1 MELTGSQIVIEC
13 LKEQGVD
20 TVFGY
25 PGGTILNIYD
35 ELYRHPEIYHIL
47 TSHEQGAAHAAD
59 GYARATG
66 KTGVCMATSGPGA
79 TNLVTGIAT
88 AYMDSTPMVAIT
100 CNVGKALLGKDSF
113 QEIDIAGVTMP
124 ITKYSFIVKD
134 VNQLAD
140 TVRVT
145 LGPKGRNVVLD
156 KQYGAPLITN
166 DGVTIAKEIEL
177 EDAFE
182 NMGAQL
188 VKEVATKTNDVAG
201 DGTTTATVLAQAM
214 VNAGMKNLAAGANP
228 IILRKGMKK
237 ATACAVEAI
246 GKMSQK
252 VNGKEH
258 IARVAA
264 ISAGDEAVGQLVA
277 DAMEKVSNNGVITIE
292 ESKTMQT
299 ELDLVEGMQFDR
311 GYISAYMATDMDK
324 MEAVLDNPYILITDK
339 KISNIQEILPLLEQI
354 VQSGAKLL
362 IIAEDVEGEALT
374 TLIVNKLRGTF
385 NVVAVKAPG
394 YGDRR
399 KAMLE
404 DIAIL
409 TGGTVISSE
418 LGYELKDTTMD
429 MLGRA
434 KSVKVQKENTV
445 IVDGEGDKEALQ
457 SRIAQIKKQIEET
470 TSDFDREKLQERLA
484 KLSGGVAVI
493 RVGAATETEMKE
505 AKLRLEDALAATR
518 AAVEE
523 GIICGGG
530 SAYIHASK
538 EVAKL
543 AASLEGDEKTGAGI
557 VLKALEAPLYH
568 IAANAG
574 LEGSVIINKVRESE
588 VGVGFDALKEE
599 YVDMVSAGIL
609 DPAKV
614 TRSALQNATS
624 VASTLLTTESVVAN
638 IKEDTPAMPAGGA
651 GMGGMM

>member
-1 MELTGSQIVIEC
+1 MA
-13 LKEQGVD
+13 KEIK
-20 TVFGY
+20 FGA
-25 PGGTILNIYD
+25 
-35 ELYRHPEIYHIL
+35 E
-47 TSHEQGAAHAAD
+47 
-59 GYARATG
+59 ARAALE
-66 KTGVCMATSGPGA
+66 TGV
-79 TNLVTGIAT
+79 N
-88 AYMDSTPMVAIT
+88 
-100 CNVGKALLGKDSF
+100 K
-113 QEIDIAGVTMP
+113 
-124 ITKYSFIVKD
+124 
-134 VNQLAD
+134 LAD

-145 LGPKGRNVVLD
+145 IGPKGRNVVLD
-156 KQYGAPLITN
+156 KSFGVPLITN

-214 VNAGMKNLAAGANP
+214 IKEGMKNLEAGANP
-228 IILRKGMKK
+228 IILRRGMKK
-237 ATACAVEAI
+237 ATDTAVEAI
-246 GKMSQK
+246 ASMSQK
-252 VNGKEH
+252 VSGKDQ
-258 IARVAA
+258 IAKVAA
-264 ISAGDEAVGQLVA
+264 ISAGDEEVGNLVA
-277 DAMEKVSNNGVITIE
+277 DAMEKVSNDGVITIE

-324 MEAVLDNPYILITDK
+324 MEAVLDDPYVLITDK
-339 KISNIQEILPLLEQI
+339 KISNIQEILPVLEQI
-354 VQSGAKLL
+354 VQSGARLL
-362 IIAEDVEGEALT
+362 IIAEDIEGEALT

-409 TGGTVISSE
+409 TGGQVISEE
-418 LGYELKDTTMD
+418 LGLELKDTTLD

-434 KSVKVQKENTV
+434 KSIKVQKENTV
-445 IVDGEGDKEALQ
+445 IVDGEGDKAAIEA
-457 SRIAQIKKQIEET
+457 RISQIRAQIEET
-470 TSDFDREKLQERLA
+470 TSEFDKEKLQERLA
-484 KLSGGVAVI
+484 KLAGGVAVI

-505 AKLRLEDALAATR
+505 SKLRMEDALNATR

-523 GIICGGG
+523 GIIAGGG

-543 AASLEGDEKTGAGI
+543 ADTLEGDERTGAKVI
-557 VLKALEAPLYH
+557 LKALEAPLYY

-574 LEGSVIINKVRESE
+574 LEGAVIINKVKESE
-588 VGVGFDALKEE
+588 PGMGFDAAKEN
-599 YVDMVSAGIL
+599 YVNMVEAGIL
-609 DPAKV
+609 DPVKV

-638 IKEDTPAMPAGGA
+638 IKEDVPPMPAGG
-651 GMGGMM
+651 GMGMM

>member
-1 MELTGSQIVIEC
+1 MA
-13 LKEQGVD
+13 KEIKYGID
-20 TVFGY
+20 
-25 PGGTILNIYD
+25 
-35 ELYRHPEIYHIL
+35 
-47 TSHEQGAAHAAD
+47 
-59 GYARATG
+59 AR
-66 KTGVCMATSGPGA
+66 
-79 TNLVTGIAT
+79 
-88 AYMDSTPMVAIT
+88 
-100 CNVGKALLGKDSF
+100 KAL
-113 QEIDIAGVTMP
+113 EEGVN
-124 ITKYSFIVKD
+124 K
-134 VNQLAD
+134 LAN

-156 KQYGAPLITN
+156 KSYGAPLITN
-166 DGVTIAKEIEL
+166 DGVTIAKDIEL
-177 EDAFE
+177 EDKFE

-228 IILRKGMKK
+228 IVLRRGMKK
-237 ATACAVEAI
+237 ATECAVEAI
-246 GKMSQK
+246 AKMSEK
-252 VNGKEH
+252 VTGKDQ
-258 IARVAA
+258 IAKVAS
-264 ISAGDEAVGQLVA
+264 ISAGDAEVGQMVA
-277 DAMEKVSNNGVITIE
+277 DAMEKVSNDGVITIE
-292 ESKTMQT
+292 ESKTMKT

-324 MEAVLDNPYILITDK
+324 MEANLDNPYILITDK
-339 KISNIQEILPLLEQI
+339 KISNIQEILPVLEQI

-399 KAMLE
+399 KEMLK

-409 TGGTVISSE
+409 TGGQVISEE
-418 LGYELKDTTMD
+418 LGLELKDTTLD

-445 IVDGEGDKEALQ
+445 IVDGEGAKEDIEA
-457 SRIAQIKKQIEET
+457 RVAQIRAQLEET
-470 TSDFDREKLQERLA
+470 TSDFDKEKLQERLA
-484 KLSGGVAVI
+484 KLAGGVAVI

-505 AKLRLEDALAATR
+505 AKLRMEDALNATR

-523 GIICGGG
+523 GVISGGG

-538 EVAKL
+538 KVAEL
-543 AASLEGDEKTGAGI
+543 AATLSGDEKTGAEI
-557 VLKALEAPLYH
+557 ILKALEAPLFH
-568 IAANAG
+568 IANNAG
-574 LEGSVIINKVRESE
+574 LEGAVIINKVRESE
-588 VGVGFDALKEE
+588 PGVGFDALNDK
-599 YVDMVSAGIL
+599 YVNMVDEGIL

-638 IKEDTPAMPAGGA
+638 IKEDTPAMPAGGQ
-651 GMGGMM
+651 GMGMM

>member
-1 MELTGSQIVIEC
+1 MA
-13 LKEQGVD
+13 KEIKYG
-20 TVFGY
+20 
-25 PGGTILNIYD
+25 
-35 ELYRHPEIYHIL
+35 EE
-47 TSHEQGAAHAAD
+47 
-59 GYARATG
+59 ARA
-66 KTGVCMATSGPGA
+66 ALESG
-79 TNLVTGIAT
+79 
-88 AYMDSTPMVAIT
+88 
-100 CNVGKALLGKDSF
+100 
-113 QEIDIAGVTMP
+113 
-124 ITKYSFIVKD
+124 

-156 KQYGAPLITN
+156 KSFGAPLITN

-237 ATACAVEAI
+237 ATDCAVEAI
-246 GKMSQK
+246 AKMSSK

-264 ISAGDEAVGQLVA
+264 ISAGDDEVGQLVA
-277 DAMEKVSNNGVITIE
+277 DAMEKVSGDGVITIE
-292 ESKTMQT
+292 ESKTMLT

-324 MEAVLDNPYILITDK
+324 MEAVLENPYILITDK
-339 KISNIQEILPLLEQI
+339 KISNIQEILPLLEQV

-409 TGGTVISSE
+409 TGGQVISEE
-418 LGYELKDTTMD
+418 LGLDLKETTLD
-429 MLGRA
+429 QLGHA

-445 IVDGEGDKEALQ
+445 IVDGEGDKDAI
-457 SRIAQIKKQIEET
+457 SARINQIKGQIEET

-484 KLSGGVAVI
+484 NLAGGVAVI

-505 AKLRLEDALAATR
+505 AKLRMEDALAATR

-530 SAYIHASK
+530 SAYIHAAK
-538 EVAKL
+538 EVGKL
-543 AASLEGDEKTGAGI
+543 AETLAGDEKTGAQL
-557 VLKALEAPLYH
+557 VLKALESPLFH

-574 LEGSVIINKVRESE
+574 LEGSVIVNKVRESE
-588 VGVGFDALKEE
+588 SGVGFDVLKEE
-599 YVDMVSAGIL
+599 YVDMIEAGIL

-638 IKEDTPAMPAGGA
+638 IKEDAPAMPAGG